1 MPQQRLPWLPQIA
14 LGLAAWA
21 LLASS
26 AAWLANQ
33 TAAGVDGGMV
43 WINLLFP
50 AALGVMF
57 GARLRPK
64 YVWGYAVFTLGI
76 TGGLISYVAWVGSRP
91 EGFAILY
98 EVLLMVAVQTAV
110 MLWRLRRHPEP
121 L

>member
-57 GARLRPK
+57 GTRLRPK
-64 YVWGYAVFTLGI
+64 YVWGYAVFTLGV
-76 TGGLISYVAWVGSRP
+76 TGGLISYVEWIGNRQ

-110 MLWRLRRHPEP
+110 MLWRFRRNPEP

>member
-1 MPQQRLPWLPQIA
+1 MPQQRMPWLPQIS

-26 AAWLANQ
+26 GSWLANQ
-33 TAAGVDGGMV
+33 TADGVDDGMV

-50 AALGVMF
+50 ALLGVMF

-64 YVWGYAVFTLGI
+64 YVWGYAVLTLGV
-76 TGGLISYVAWVGSRP
+76 TGGLISYAEWIGNRP

-98 EVLLMVAVQTAV
+98 EVLVMVAVQTAV
-110 MLWRLRRHPEP
+110 MLWRFRRNPEP